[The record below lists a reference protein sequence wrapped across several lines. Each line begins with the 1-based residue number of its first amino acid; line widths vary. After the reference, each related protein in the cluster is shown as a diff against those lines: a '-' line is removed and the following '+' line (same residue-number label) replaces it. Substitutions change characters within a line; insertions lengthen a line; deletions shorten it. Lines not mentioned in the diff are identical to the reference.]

1 VSDFATLLQHE
12 IQAVERFVDLLRSEQ
27 SALQAGDA
35 EALTGLTAA
44 KNSLIDELGRLAAER
59 NRQLSQLCGAEDRD
73 GLARWA
79 EANGPA
85 AAELRQRLLNL
96 AAEARELNTL
106 NGKLLTLRLNHTQSA
121 LFALHPGT
129 LDHVYGRD
137 GQPSTRTGYRI
148 IDTA

>member
-1 VSDFATLLQHE
+1 MSDFASSLQRE
-12 IQAVERFVDLLRSEQ
+12 IQTVESFIDLLRSEQ
-27 SALQAGDA
+27 SALQAGET
-35 EALTGLTAA
+35 EALSGLTAA
-44 KNSLIDELGRLAAER
+44 KNALIDELGQLAAER
-59 NRQLSQLCGAEDRD
+59 NRQLSRLCGAEDRD

-85 AAELRQRLLNL
+85 AAELRQRLLGL
-96 AAEARELNTL
+96 AGEARNLNTL

-121 LFALHPGT
+121 LFALHPGNR
-129 LDHVYGRD
+129 DHVYGRD